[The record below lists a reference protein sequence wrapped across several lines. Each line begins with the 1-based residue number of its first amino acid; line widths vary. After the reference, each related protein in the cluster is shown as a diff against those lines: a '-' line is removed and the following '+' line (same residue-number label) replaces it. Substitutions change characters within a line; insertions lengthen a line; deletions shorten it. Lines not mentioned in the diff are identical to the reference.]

1 VIPPE
6 PPPPATSTKP
16 GPSRPARRSPGE
28 RFEWLET
35 EAPQKKAPSDGAGV
49 RAETARRC
57 PRCGWL
63 DAVSEAECFRCGH
76 VFASDAVAEELVVTD
91 LARALAA
98 RASTDRRKLIV
109 LDPKA
114 LFEPGENDA
123 PAEVLLRR
131 RSAQV
136 SLIPG
141 FEKLLALTHVN
152 PEIFRDYVHQ
162 RVVAEKALRELGGA
176 ALLADETGLGKTM
189 EAGIIAA
196 ELIVRGLVRTVLVV
210 VPASLSH
217 QWREEMHEKFALDF
231 RIVRSSKDLVDDPPL
246 KIVSYTVLRSERAGK
261 VLREQ
266 AVDLLVCDEAHHL
279 KNRSTKQYRAVNR
292 IQKKYVLLLSATPF
306 HNRLVELKSL
316 IDVLKPGLLGST
328 RAFNKQYVDPKD
340 PRRPRNV
347 HHLRTL
353 LAEVLIRNRR
363 HEVAVKLPPRR
374 AVTYHL
380 ELGPDERAFY
390 DDLSDFIRQEVRDR
404 VVEAAAA
411 RHDGRRYS
419 YVLAL
424 VNLQRELT
432 SSAPA
437 VAKTLR
443 LMISR
448 QEMAG
453 LVAKKLEA
461 FAERAEAIPTWRKGD
476 AALEVLGRFPGQFV
490 VFCEFLATIDKLC
503 ERLRVAG
510 IEAVPFHGGLGSS
523 GKQLALERFKAGAR
537 VLVASR
543 AGGEG
548 LNIQFCHQVLNFD
561 LPWNPMAV
569 EQRIGRVHRLGQT
582 QPVTVVNLSVRE
594 TIEARVLELLT
605 YKLKL
610 FTAVLG
616 EIDLILGAL
625 HTEKSFEELLR
636 DAWLKGLS
644 EEDLDREFD
653 KFGQALERARE
664 EYDTVKESE
673 QILDVIVPKAPETSP
688 AAPEAAPEAAPPPA
702 SADQE

>member
-1 VIPPE
+1 VNPE
-6 PPPPATSTKP
+6 PKEAAHPKP
-16 GPSRPARRSPGE
+16 SRRSPGE
-28 RFEWLET
+28 RFEWIET
-35 EAPQKKAPSDGAGV
+35 EAPEKKVAAPGPAV

-63 DAVSEAECFRCGH
+63 DAVSELECFRCGH
-76 VFASDAVAEELVVTD
+76 VFASEVAEETRT
-91 LARALAA
+91 ATEFMHALAA
-98 RASTDRRKLIV
+98 AAQGNKRKVRV
-109 LDPKA
+109 LDPAA
-114 LFEPGENDA
+114 LFEAGEND
-123 PAEVLLRR
+123 PPDELFVRRGSAEL
-131 RSAQV
+131 

-141 FEKLLALTHVN
+141 FERLLALTHVN
-152 PEIFRDYVHQ
+152 PEIFKDYAHQ
-162 RVVAEKALRELGGA
+162 RAVAEKALRDLGGA

-196 ELIVRGLVRTVLVV
+196 ELIVRGLVRSVLVI

-231 RIVRSSKDLVDDPPL
+231 RIVRSGKDLEDDPPL
-246 KIVSYTVLRSERAGK
+246 RIASYTVIRNDRVGK
-261 VLREQ
+261 LLREKP
-266 AVDLLVCDEAHHL
+266 VDLLVCDEAHHL

-292 IQKKYVLLLSATPF
+292 VQKKYVLLLSATPF

-328 RAFNKQYVDPKD
+328 RAFNKQYVHPKD
-340 PRRPRNV
+340 PRKPRNV
-347 HHLRTL
+347 HHLRSL
-353 LAEVLIRNRR
+353 LNEVLIRNRR
-363 HEVAVKLPPRR
+363 HEVSVKLPPRR

-380 ELGPDERAFY
+380 ELGPDERSFY
-390 DDLSDFIRQEVRDR
+390 DDLSSFIRQEVRDR
-404 VVEAAAA
+404 IVEAAAT

-443 LMISR
+443 KMIDR
-448 QEMAG
+448 EEMAG
-453 LVAKKLEA
+453 PVAKKLAA
-461 FAERAEAIPTWRKGD
+461 FAERAETLAAWRKGD
-476 AALEVLGRFPGQFV
+476 AALEVMKRFPGQFV
-490 VFCEFLATIDKLC
+490 VFCEYLATIDKLIG
-503 ERLRVAG
+503 RLSADG
-510 IEAVPFHGGLGSS
+510 IEAVPFHGGLGAD
-523 GKQLALERFKAGAR
+523 GKQRALERFKAGAR

-561 LPWNPMAV
+561 LPWNPMSV

-582 QPVTVVNLSVRE
+582 HAVTVVNLSVRD

-625 HTEKSFEELLR
+625 HSEKSFEELLR
-636 DAWLKGLS
+636 EAWLKGLS
-644 EEDLDREFD
+644 EGQLDEQFD
-653 KFGQALERARE
+653 RFGEALERARD
-664 EYDTVKESE
+664 EYDDVKESE
-673 QILDVIVPKAPETSP
+673 QVLDVLVS
-688 AAPEAAPEAAPPPA
+688 PPPA
-702 SADQE
+702 PRDGGAPPAPGASSGG

>member
-1 VIPPE
+1 VK
-6 PPPPATSTKP
+6 A
-16 GPSRPARRSPGE
+16 GE
-28 RFEWLET
+28 RFEWIET
-35 EAPQKKAPSDGAGV
+35 EAPRKQAPEKPSGAH
-49 RAETARRC
+49 AEAARRC

-63 DAVSEAECFRCGH
+63 DSVTELECFRCGH
-76 VFASDAVAEELVVTD
+76 AFASEEAEEQRTAAEFAHA
-91 LARALAA
+91 LARAQAA
-98 RASTDRRKLIV
+98 DRRKVKV
-109 LDPKA
+109 LDPGF
-114 LFEPGENDA
+114 LFEPGEND
-123 PAEVLLRR
+123 PPDELFLRR
-131 RSAQV
+131 RSAQE

-152 PEIFRDYVHQ
+152 PEIFRDYAHQ
-162 RVVAEKALRELGGA
+162 RAVAEKALRELGGA

-210 VPASLSH
+210 VPASLGH

-231 RIVRSSKDLVDDPPL
+231 KIVKHGSDLADDPPL
-246 KIVSYTVLRSERAGK
+246 CIASYTLMRNDRLGK
-261 VLREQ
+261 VLREKQ
-266 AVDLLVCDEAHHL
+266 WDLLVCDEAHHL

-306 HNRLVELKSL
+306 HNKLVELKSL

-347 HHLRTL
+347 HHLRNL
-353 LAEVLIRNRR
+353 LDEVLIRNRR
-363 HEVAVKLPPRR
+363 SEVSVKLPPRR

-380 ELGPDERAFY
+380 ELGPDERSFY
-390 DDLSDFIRQEVRDR
+390 DDLSAFIRQEVRDR

-437 VAKTLR
+437 VEKTLR
-443 LMISR
+443 KMME
-448 QEMAG
+448 QEEMAG
-453 LVAKKLEA
+453 PVAKKLEV
-461 FAERAEAIPTWRKGD
+461 FADRASKLTTWRKGD
-476 AALEVLGRFPGQFV
+476 ATLEVLKRFPGQFV
-490 VFCEFLATIDKLC
+490 IFCEYLATIDKLVK
-503 ERLRVAG
+503 RLEEAK
-510 IEAVPFHGGLGSS
+510 IEAVSFHGGLGPD
-523 GKQLALERFKAGAR
+523 GKQRALERFKAGAR

-561 LPWNPMAV
+561 LPWNPMSV

-582 QPVTVVNLSVRE
+582 HAVTVVNLSVRD

-625 HTEKSFEELLR
+625 HSEKRFEELLR
-636 DAWLKGLS
+636 EAWLKGLS
-644 EEDLDREFD
+644 ENELDAEFD
-653 KFGQALERARE
+653 KFGEALERARD
-664 EYDTVKESE
+664 EYEDVKESE
-673 QILDVIVPKAPETSP
+673 QVLDTLAPHV
-688 AAPEAAPEAAPPPA
+688 PPPYVKGGG
-702 SADQE
+702 

>member
-1 VIPPE
+1 MNQQPQE
-6 PPPPATSTKP
+6 A
-16 GPSRPARRSPGE
+16 SRPAPAPKRSPGE
-28 RFEWLET
+28 RFEWIET
-35 EAPQKKAPSDGAGV
+35 EAPQKKAPAAAPGV
-49 RAETARRC
+49 RAEAARRC

-63 DAVSEAECFRCGH
+63 DAVSELECFRCGH
-76 VFASDAVAEELVVTD
+76 VFATEEAEEQRTAVEF
-91 LARALAA
+91 AHALAKA
-98 RASTDRRKLIV
+98 TQEKRRVKV
-109 LDPKA
+109 LDPAA
-114 LFEPGENDA
+114 LFAPGEND
-123 PAEVLLRR
+123 PPDELFLRR
-131 RSAQV
+131 LSAQE

-152 PEIFRDYVHQ
+152 PEIFKDYTHQ
-162 RVVAEKALRELGGA
+162 RMVAEKALRDMGGA

-196 ELIVRGLVRTVLVV
+196 ELIVRGLVKSVLVI

-231 RIVRSSKDLVDDPPL
+231 KIIRKGEDLKDDPPL
-246 KIVSYTVLRSERAGK
+246 KIASYTVIRNERVGK
-261 VLREQ
+261 LLRERP
-266 AVDLLVCDEAHHL
+266 VDLLVCDEAHHL

-306 HNRLVELKSL
+306 HNKLVELKSL

-347 HHLRTL
+347 HHLRAL
-353 LAEVLIRNRR
+353 LGEVLIRNRR
-363 HEVAVKLPPRR
+363 HEVSVKLPPRR

-380 ELGPDERAFY
+380 ELGPEERAFY
-390 DDLSDFIRQEVRDR
+390 DELSALIREEVRER
-404 VVEAAAA
+404 VVEAASM

-419 YVLAL
+419 YILAL

-432 SSAPA
+432 SSLPA
-437 VAKTLR
+437 VEKTLR
-443 LMISR
+443 KMLGR
-448 QEMAG
+448 DEMAG
-453 LVAKKLEA
+453 PLAKKLEA
-461 FAERAEAIPTWRKGD
+461 FADRARAITEWRKGD
-476 AALEVLGRFPGQFV
+476 AAIEVLKRFPGQFV
-490 VFCEFLATIDKLC
+490 VFCEFLSTIDKLIA
-503 ERLRVAG
+503 RLAQDGV
-510 IEAVPFHGGLGSS
+510 EAVPFHGGLGPD
-523 GKQLALERFKAGAR
+523 GKLRALERFKAGAR

-548 LNIQFCHQVLNFD
+548 LNIQFCWNVLNFD

-569 EQRIGRVHRLGQT
+569 EQRIGRVHRLGQ
-582 QPVTVVNLSVRE
+582 QHAVTVVNLSVRD

-625 HTEKSFEELLR
+625 HNEKSFEELLR
-636 DAWLKGLS
+636 EAWLKGLS
-644 EEDLDREFD
+644 EADLDKAFDEF
-653 KFGQALERARE
+653 GTALERARD
-664 EYDTVKESE
+664 EYDDVKESE
-673 QILDVIVPKAPETSP
+673 QVLDGIVPGSLPP
-688 AAPEAAPEAAPPPA
+688 AASGGDGAA
-702 SADQE
+702 S

>member
-1 VIPPE
+1 MPPE
-6 PPPPATSTKP
+6 TPPNVPTRDAPPPPP
-16 GPSRPARRSPGE
+16 RPARRGPGE

-35 EAPQKKAPSDGAGV
+35 EAPAPRKPSETAGA

-63 DAVSEAECFRCGH
+63 DSVRELECFRCGH
-76 VFASDAVAEELVVTD
+76 VFATTEEAEAESF
-91 LARALAA
+91 ARALALA
-98 RASTDRRKLIV
+98 KSQERKGVTI
-109 LDPKA
+109 LDPAA
-114 LFEPGENDA
+114 LFAPGEND
-123 PAEVLLRR
+123 PTDELFLRR
-131 RSAQV
+131 RSAEA
-136 SLIPG
+136 SLVPG

-152 PEIFRDYVHQ
+152 PELFHDYAHQ
-162 RVVAEKALRELGGA
+162 RAVAEKALRDLGGA

-196 ELIVRGLVRTVLVV
+196 ELIIRGLVRTVLVV

-217 QWREEMHEKFALDF
+217 QWHEEMKDKFDLDF
-231 RIVRSSKDLVDDPPL
+231 KIIRSSADLVGDPPL
-246 KIVSYTVLRSERAGK
+246 KIASYTVARGDGVGK
-261 VLREQ
+261 LLREQ
-266 AVDLLVCDEAHHL
+266 PVDLLICDEAHHL

-292 IQKKYVLLLSATPF
+292 IRKKYVLLLSATPF

-340 PRRPRNV
+340 ARRPRNV
-347 HHLRTL
+347 HHLRSL

-363 HEVAVKLPPRR
+363 SEVAVKLPSRR

-390 DDLSDFIRQEVRDR
+390 DELSELIREQVRDR
-404 VVEAAAA
+404 AIEAAAA
-411 RHDGRRYS
+411 RHEGRRYS
-419 YVLAL
+419 YILAL

-432 SSAPA
+432 SSPWA
-437 VAKTLR
+437 VERTLR
-443 LMISR
+443 LMASR
-448 QEMAG
+448 SEMAG
-453 LVAKKLEA
+453 PVAKRLVE
-461 FAERAEAIPTWRKGD
+461 FADRALALPAWRKAEAAVETL
-476 AALEVLGRFPGQFV
+476 ARFPGQFV
-490 VFCEFLATIDKLC
+490 IFCEFLATIEHLIGRFKA
-503 ERLRVAG
+503 AG
-510 IEAVPFHGGLGSS
+510 IEAVPFHGGLGAA
-523 GKQLALERFKAGAR
+523 GKQSALERFRGGAR

-548 LNIQFCHQVLNFD
+548 LNIQFCNQVLNFD

-582 QPVTVVNLSVRE
+582 KPVLVVNLSVRD

-625 HTEKSFEELLR
+625 HSEKSFEELLR
-636 DAWLKGLS
+636 EAWLKGLS
-644 EEDLDREFD
+644 EAELDAEFD
-653 KFGQALERARE
+653 KFGEALERARE
-664 EYDTVKESE
+664 EYDEVKESE
-673 QILDVIVPKAPETSP
+673 VVLDSIAPRPPSAP
-688 AAPEAAPEAAPPPA
+688 A
-702 SADQE
+702 